1 MAKPARKPAPPV
13 VRVSGMQTPNDR
25 REALDTILRAFTHPE
40 HLEQHVAKAC
50 WRGSYFNP
58 DYTRI
63 AVADGRVVS
72 AVVLAPRTIRFG
84 PARVP
89 AMTVGTVATHDH
101 YRKRGYNSVTMN
113 DASAYMQANGV
124 LVAYL
129 GGIPDYYHRYGY
141 YPFTTRGSAKFN
153 REAARK
159 EMTPARFRVMR
170 KTDLPAVAELYDRAN
185 AASMCTADR
194 PADLWQWLMGPGR
207 NTWFFRGPYVVFD
220 PAGKLCGYFTSRD
233 KQNINIGE
241 IVVRGDD
248 ASCRAMLG
256 ALVSLAKR
264 REVKDISLPLP
275 WNYPMAVFLRQ
286 YVPCEFTMNTNPT
299 GGCLMKIVD
308 FPRLMAALEPMFAE
322 RWRAA
327 DPKIAAARFTFECE
341 LGSVGFSIAG
351 GAVRVEPAA
360 RTKAVVRVPQRWMS
374 GLLTGYYDINEVL
387 PREGVLV
394 PDRLKPVLRIL
405 FPKRWPWVH
414 CGDNY

>member
-1 MAKPARKPAPPV
+1 
-13 VRVSGMQTPNDR
+13 MQTPADH

-40 HLEQHVAKAC
+40 HLERHMKKAC
-50 WRGSYFNP
+50 WRGTYFKP
-58 DYTRI
+58 EYTRI
-63 AVADGRVVS
+63 AVAGGHVVS
-72 AVVLAPRTIRFG
+72 AAVLAPRTIRFG

-101 YRKRGYNSVTMN
+101 YRKCGYNSVTMN

-129 GGIPDYYHRYGY
+129 GGIPDYYYRYGY

-159 EMTPARFRVMR
+159 EMAASQFRAMR
-170 KTDLPAVAELYDRAN
+170 KADLPAVAKLYDHAN
-185 AASMCTADR
+185 AGRMCTADR

-207 NTWFFRGPYVVFD
+207 NTWLFRGAYVVFD

-233 KQNINIGE
+233 KQNVNIGE

-248 ASCRAMLG
+248 ASCRATLA
-256 ALVSLAKR
+256 ALVTLAKR
-264 REVKDISLPLP
+264 REVKDISLPLAWDDP
-275 WNYPMAVFLRQ
+275 LAVFLRQ
-286 YVPCEFTMNTNPT
+286 YVPCEFTMGTNPT

-308 FPRLMAALEPMFAE
+308 FPRLMAALEPMLAE

-327 DPKIAAARFTFECE
+327 NSMIAAARFTFECE
-341 LGSVGFSIAG
+341 LVSVGISVAG
-351 GAVRVEPAA
+351 DAIRVEPAA
-360 RTKAVVRVPQRWMS
+360 RSKAVVRVPQRWMS
-374 GLLTGYYDINEVL
+374 GMLTGYYDIGEVL
-387 PREGVLV
+387 PRQGVLV

-405 FPKRWPWVH
+405 FPKRWPCIH